1 VSDDLNQ
8 VLEEIE
14 NTEGTRPRI
23 FVTGARETE
32 GALTYSEAKK
42 LLGED
47 RPSLLLFGTGWGL
60 ADELFE
66 QADHVLEPIRGVNGF
81 NHLSVRTAAAIILD
95 RLLA

>member
-1 VSDDLNQ
+1 VDQ
-8 VLEEIE
+8 VVQEIE
-14 NTEGTRPRI
+14 NTEGIRPRI

-32 GALTYSEAKK
+32 GALTYGAAKK
-42 LLGED
+42 ILGEA
-47 RPSLLLFGTGWGL
+47 RACLLLFGTGWGL